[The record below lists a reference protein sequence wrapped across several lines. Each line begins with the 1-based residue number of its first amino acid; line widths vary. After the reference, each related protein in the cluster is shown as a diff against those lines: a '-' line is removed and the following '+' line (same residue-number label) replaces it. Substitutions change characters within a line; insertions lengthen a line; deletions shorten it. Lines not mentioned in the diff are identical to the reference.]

1 MQVLSAEER
10 LVLSYVPVETDVEY
24 LYGDFA
30 EQMIERRFCR
40 SIFEFCE
47 ILYHLEKKGFIEKCN
62 DIIRMTNTQPSTT
75 NCHNEFATL

>member
-1 MQVLSAEER
+1 MPVLSAEEQ

-30 EQMIERRFCR
+30 AQMIERRFCR

-47 ILYHLEKKGFIEKCN
+47 ILYHLEKKGFIEKYN
-62 DIIRMTNTQPSTT
+62 HIVRMTSSALAVLNNNMVTMS
-75 NCHNEFATL
+75 